1 MPKPS
6 TRLHTIACTC
16 DRCRPLTPRQQITPR
31 QQMLVRASLGA
42 IGLLTGALIPF
53 FFG

>member
-1 MPKPS
+1 MPTPS

-16 DRCRPLTPRQQITPR
+16 DRCRPLTPRQQ
-31 QQMLVRASLGA
+31 MLVRASLGA
-42 IGLLTGALIPF
+42 IGMLTGALIPF